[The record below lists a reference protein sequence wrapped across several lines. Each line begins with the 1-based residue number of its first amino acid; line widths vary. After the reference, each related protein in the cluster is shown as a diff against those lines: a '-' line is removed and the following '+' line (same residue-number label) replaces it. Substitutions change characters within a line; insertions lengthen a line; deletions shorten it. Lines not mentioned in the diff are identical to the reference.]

1 MIPDSQTTPRPRIAA
16 LRADHSQ
23 SVQALME
30 AFASALQAQGYAVAG
45 VAQTRVL
52 DQNTGRNRVVLRD
65 IASGQIFP
73 ISQDL
78 GPGSVACNLDAG
90 ELALA
95 CACVERAAVQGA
107 DLIVLSK
114 FAKQEAARG
123 GLSDAFRSAM
133 LAGAPVIV
141 SVSPDF
147 LDEWDA
153 FAGRLSQFVEP
164 SLPALEAWWEKMRE
178 AST

>member
-1 MIPDSQTTPRPRIAA
+1 MTPEEQTAQRPRIAA
-16 LRADHSQ
+16 IRADESKA
-23 SVQALME
+23 VQALME
-30 AFASALQAQGYAVAG
+30 AFALELKSRGYAVAG

-52 DQNTGRNRVVLRD
+52 DQNTGRNRIVLRD
-65 IASGQIFP
+65 LVSGQIFP

-78 GPGSVACNLDAG
+78 GPGSVACNLDTG

-95 CACVERAAVQGA
+95 CACVERAALQGA

-123 GLSDAFRSAM
+123 GLSDAFRIAM
-133 LAGAPVIV
+133 LSGIPVIA

-147 LDEWDA
+147 LSEWEG

-164 SLPALEAWWEKMRE
+164 SLAALDTWWSRMRAE
-178 AST
+178 